1 MTMLDGRLQAAA
13 DFVTPGGAAVD
24 VGTDHGYL
32 PVYLVESGRVKR
44 ALAADINSQPLESAR
59 RNIAEAGLEDQI
71 GVLQTDGLDGID
83 LEQFTDVILAGMG
96 GMLIAEILERRMPLA
111 GLNLIL
117 QPMTQ
122 APFLRRWLCEK
133 GFQILAETPA
143 QAAGKV
149 YAIINARYDGQVRE
163 CSELFAHVGKIPE
176 KLGDPV
182 KGTEALLYLRTL
194 RHKLEIIALG
204 MSQSER
210 DPGGA
215 GRYRQLA
222 EQIQK
227 IEEGRE

>member
-1 MTMLDGRLQAAA
+1 MTVLDGRLQAAA
-13 DFVTPGGAAVD
+13 DFVTPGGAVVD

-32 PVYLVESGRVKR
+32 PVYLVERGRVQR
-44 ALAADINSQPLESAR
+44 ALAADINPQPLESAR
-59 RNIAEAGLEDQI
+59 KNIAAAGLEGKI
-71 GVLQTDGLDGID
+71 GVVQTDGLDGID
-83 LEQFTDVILAGMG
+83 LEQFTDVIVAGMG
-96 GMLIAEILERRMPLA
+96 GMLIGEILERRMPLD
-111 GLNLIL
+111 GVNLIL

-133 GFQILAETPA
+133 GFRILAETPA

-149 YAIINARYDGQVRE
+149 YAVINARYDGQVRE
-163 CSELFAHVGKIPE
+163 CDELFAHVGKIPE

-194 RHKLEIIALG
+194 RHKLEVIAMG
-204 MSQSER
+204 MSQSQR

-215 GRYRQLA
+215 GRYRRLA
-222 EQIQK
+222 EQVRK